1 LTDARER
8 TALVVP
14 LLEAEAAL
22 RRWRETHTADGRAGM
37 WAHVTLLYPFLAPS
51 EVAAELE
58 PLRTHFDAVQPF
70 GFSLGDVRRFA
81 EGVVWLAPEPE
92 ATFRELAGAVHA
104 RYPDRL
110 PYGGVHDD
118 VVPHCTVVDTDR
130 REILD
135 AAEADV
141 RPRLPIGGV
150 AREAWLVEL
159 VGERWSVRARL
170 PFAR

>member
-1 LTDARER
+1 VSEARER
-8 TALVVP
+8 TALVLPV
-14 LLEAEAAL
+14 LEAEDAL
-22 RRWRETHTADGRAGM
+22 RRWREAHTADGRAGM
-37 WAHVTLLYPFLAPS
+37 WAHVTLLHPFLEPF

-58 PLRTHFDAVQPF
+58 PLRVHFAAVQPF
-70 GFSLGDVRRFA
+70 AFSLVDVRRFA
-81 EGVVWLAPEPE
+81 EGVVWLAPEPQ
-92 ATFRELAGAVHA
+92 ATFRELAGALHA
-104 RYPDRL
+104 RYPDRP

-118 VVPHCTVVDTDR
+118 VVPHCTVVDSDR

-159 VGERWSVRARL
+159 VGERWSLRVRL
-170 PFAR
+170 PFGR